1 MFAVDTE
8 HVRREADAS
17 YLIVEGEH
25 AAFVDTGTHRSVP
38 NLLGALVALDID
50 VEQVDYVLLTH
61 VHLDHAGGAG
71 TLMASLPRA
80 RIVVH
85 PRGAPHLIDPA
96 KLVAATRTVY
106 GDEVFAAQF
115 GDAAPI
121 PARRVATAEDGERL
135 VLGARTPRISA
146 YTRPRPASSL
156 HTRPRHPRTV
166 HRGHLRHQLSRV
178 RYRRGAF
185 HFSHHDASAVRSRR
199 SCALRFRASHRSRRV
214 ARTSLITA
222 ASTRSASSHG
232 ISRAKSRPLYALRGR
247 PPLRPIACSASSASC
262 SCICPGD
269 CRHTASR
276 AKPGRSM
283 ICWTAMWR
291 STPPGSTRGS
301 GAPLEQRA
309 RDRRPRRRDYLGR
322 AVARGLCGVRTRP
335 RLRARGIGTACAAR
349 RIR

>member
-38 NLLGALVALDID
+38 NLLGALIALDIG

-85 PRGAPHLIDPA
+85 PRGAPHLTDPA

-121 PARRVATAEDGERL
+121 PAGRVTTAEDGERL
-135 VLGARTPRISA
+135 VLGARTLEF
-146 YTRPRPASSL
+146 L
-156 HTRPRHPRTV
+156 HTPGHALHHLCILDRDTRELFTGDTFGISYRESDTAAGPFIFPTTTPPQFDPAQLQASVSRIASLAPRCAYLTHYGRVDAVGKLAQDLEGEIDAFVRIARAAAAAPDRVRRIERELFV
-166 HRGHLRHQLSRV
+166 HLSRRLQAHGFAGEARAQHDLLDGDV
-178 RYRRGAF
+178 ALNASGLDAWLRR
-185 HFSHHDASAVRSRR
+185 
-199 SCALRFRASHRSRRV
+199 
-214 ARTSLITA
+214 A
-222 ASTRSASSHG
+222 A
-232 ISRAKSRPLYALRGR
+232 
-247 PPLRPIACSASSASC
+247 
-262 SCICPGD
+262 
-269 CRHTASR
+269 
-276 AKPGRSM
+276 
-283 ICWTAMWR
+283 
-291 STPPGSTRGS
+291 
-301 GAPLEQRA
+301 
-309 RDRRPRRRDYLGR
+309 
-322 AVARGLCGVRTRP
+322 
-335 RLRARGIGTACAAR
+335 
-349 RIR
+349 